1 MVLKA
6 TALEIG
12 LAEATGKSVMGI
24 RYAAARLLIELQ
36 LGRML
41 TPGEAYR
48 LTGKLSNSY
57 PRIRGQ
63 GCVYIG
69 ETPEPDHL
77 GAQEVLKIIDRTGI
91 LEANEVEVPR
101 P

>member
-1 MVLKA
+1 MVLAA

-12 LAEATGKSVMGI
+12 LAEATGKSVMTI
-24 RYAAARLLIELQ
+24 RYSAARLLLELQ
-36 LGRML
+36 LGRGL
-41 TPGEAYR
+41 TPREAYR
-48 LTGKLSNSY
+48 LTGKMSDSY

-77 GAQEVLKIIDRTGI
+77 GALEVLKIIQRTGI
-91 LEANEVEVPR
+91 LETNEAEVPR